1 MADKTV
7 IANLKKEVERI
18 LAHKQEELITRS
30 KWGEITFEDRRSDFE
45 RIYWFVSQLNA
56 YPVEVLPDSILNSF
70 VSALKTIA
78 DHLDQIDKF
87 SVQSSN
93 PTGTRDSLSNNL
105 HQYTDSL
112 YLQCA
117 SWIPFLAHQKGDI
130 ARNIANLTK
139 SVKDADGIVTKAKA
153 DIEQKSEEIDSI
165 IQTAREASA
174 GAGAAVF
181 TKDFENTANENDKHA
196 TKWLWITIGMAVA
209 TFAFAMYLWNNVEVI
224 PVEYNV
230 FIQKLTTK
238 LFALALMLSATIW
251 CGRNY
256 KALKHLA
263 TINRHRSLSIKTL
276 QAFSHAATD
285 VQVKDAVLLEA
296 TRAVFGNV
304 PTGFIPDGGSDGDLK
319 IVEVARSI
327 LPKQDA

>member
-1 MADKTV
+1 MADKGV

-45 RIYWFVSQLNA
+45 RIYWFVSQLSA

-70 VSALKTIA
+70 ASALKTIA
-78 DHLDQIDKF
+78 NHLDQIDKF
-87 SVQSSN
+87 SVQSNN

-117 SWIPFLAHQKGDI
+117 SWIPFLAHQKGDV

-139 SVKDADGIVTKAKA
+139 SVKDADEIVTKSKS
-153 DIEQKSEEIDSI
+153 DIAQKSKEIEDI

-196 TKWLWITIGMAVA
+196 TKWLFITIAMALA
-209 TFAFAMYLWNNVEVI
+209 TFVFSMYLWNNVDTTST
-224 PVEYNV
+224 EYNV
-230 FIQKLTTK
+230 LIQKLTTK

-263 TINRHRSLSIKTL
+263 TINRHRGLSIKTL
-276 QAFSHAATD
+276 QAFSNAASD
-285 VQVKDAVLLEA
+285 VQVKDAVLMEA

-304 PTGFIPDGGSDGDLK
+304 PTGFISESTCDNDLK
-319 IVEVARSI
+319 IVEVARSV
-327 LPKQDA
+327 LPKSE